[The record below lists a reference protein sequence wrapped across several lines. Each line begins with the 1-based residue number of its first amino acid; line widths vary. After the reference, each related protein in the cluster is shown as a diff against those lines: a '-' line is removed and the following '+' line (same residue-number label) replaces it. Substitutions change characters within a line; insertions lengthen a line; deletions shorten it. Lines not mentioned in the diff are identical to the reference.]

1 MIWNHQTYLNDTIKG
16 LESICSEP
24 VDTSFVLQQNEE
36 EHSEKEE
43 QHQQKERAGE
53 LDDEFSDEDVKQEV
67 LPNKTS
73 LKRKIVTQPHDKR
86 NVSRSQLQAL
96 PQLAA
101 GVNKLA
107 KRISLEEEDKEGL
120 LKCWWEEAAKTRHH
134 EKEMAQLY

>member
-1 MIWNHQTYLNDTIKG
+1 M
-16 LESICSEP
+16 
-24 VDTSFVLQQNEE
+24 LQQNEE
-36 EHSEKEE
+36 EHSRKEE

-107 KRISLEEEDKEGL
+107 KRIPLEEEDKEGL
-120 LKCWWEEAAKTRHH
+120 LKCW
-134 EKEMAQLY
+134 